1 MIEEFHTKLRDTPHT
16 WTEWSCSQLLQ
27 NTPVHPLADWGRVA
41 KIPANNMGYE
51 QAATLPVALQT
62 MHNAVVTAGRLKGG
76 ETVLIQGASSGVGL
90 MGLQIEALAQFVART
105 RWEDIPEP
113 VQRHTKLVL
122 LDTLGVILAGA
133 ERPEVRRLQ
142 EALAGTAGTAEGYAT
157 DAPVYLLQG
166 TITLSASSSGRR

>member
-1 MIEEFHTKLRDTPHT
+1 
-16 WTEWSCSQLLQ
+16 
-27 NTPVHPLADWGRVA
+27 
-41 KIPANNMGYE
+41 
-51 QAATLPVALQT
+51 
-62 MHNAVVTAGRLKGG
+62 
-76 ETVLIQGASSGVGL
+76 

-142 EALAGTAGTAEGYAT
+142 EALAGTAGTGSTVFARGWPAR
-157 DAPVYLLQG
+157 DP
-166 TITLSASSSGRR
+166 R